1 MLLISDVPVKVVCLP
16 DSGVLFVLNRERGRL
31 ARMDDVM
38 DLLEEHGISRPR
50 TFKSKCWASQAQRYP
65 PSFWLL

>member
-1 MLLISDVPVKVVCLP
+1 MHCLFEMHLISDIPVKIVCLP

-38 DLLEEHGISRPR
+38 GFLAEIGSMR
-50 TFKSKCWASQAQRYP
+50 S
-65 PSFWLL
+65 